1 MLTVLQQ
8 LLDGLGDT
16 PVDEERR
23 SAVFISLSEFF
34 MKLKNV
40 PDKWKKL
47 VKIENLF
54 HNIKN

>member
-47 VKIENLF
+47 VKIENYLI
-54 HNIKN
+54 N